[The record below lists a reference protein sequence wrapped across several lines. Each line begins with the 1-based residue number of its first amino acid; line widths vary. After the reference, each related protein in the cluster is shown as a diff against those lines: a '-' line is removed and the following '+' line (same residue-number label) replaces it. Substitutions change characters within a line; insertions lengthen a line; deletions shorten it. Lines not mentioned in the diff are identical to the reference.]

1 MTAPESRKSGPFII
15 GLTGAMGMGKS
26 TTARLFAE
34 EGIPVFDA
42 DRAVHDIYANP
53 LAVRREIEA
62 IFPGAM
68 VEGGISRAAL
78 AAKMTPQ
85 KLERLEALIHP
96 VVRDMRDQFVAHHA
110 AAPIILFDIPVL
122 LEAGVAVDALVV
134 ASARA
139 HLQRQRVL
147 ARPGMTEEKFAAL
160 STRQLSD
167 AQKRAQAHY
176 VVMTDK
182 GLDHAHEQVKMILAD
197 IRARIRPRR

>member
-1 MTAPESRKSGPFII
+1 MNAPSQQKSPFII

-53 LAVRREIEA
+53 MAVQRDIEA
-62 IFPGAM
+62 LFPGVM
-68 VEGGISRAAL
+68 VEGRVSRAAM
-78 AAKMTPQ
+78 AAQMTPQ

-96 VVRDMRDQFVAHHA
+96 VVLGMRDRFVEHHA
-110 AAPIILFDIPVL
+110 AAPIVLFDIPLL
-122 LEAGVAVDALVV
+122 LETGVAVDALVV
-134 ASARA
+134 ASAPA
-139 HLQRQRVL
+139 PVQRERVL
-147 ARPGMTEEKFAAL
+147 DRPGMTEAKFVAL
-160 STRQLSD
+160 SARQLTD

-182 GLDHAHEQVKMILAD
+182 GLDHAREQVKMILAD
-197 IRARIRPRR
+197 IRSKLAHA